1 MTSSAYQLTA
11 SVSIPPATCGY
22 DVAVRQLPGVDQL
35 LYIEADSFRDVAW
48 RVRQRLGS
56 GDRLLWIKHAIDCQ
70 RCNPRRGT
78 LSATVPA

>member
-1 MTSSAYQLTA
+1 VTQSYTPDTPT
-11 SVSIPPATCGY
+11 SIPPATCGY